1 MYVAEHKAI
10 LIVEDDPE
18 IAGLIRETLND
29 EPQYHAVAV
38 PDGGKALACARD
50 VILDLVVLDLNLPGL
65 DGTQI
70 YDQLQAD
77 PQTRP
82 VPVLFVTANH
92 RDPRLRTRNLTN
104 ILPKPFDLD
113 ALLGRVAAT
122 LALA

>member
-29 EPQYHAVAV
+29 EPQYYAVAV
-38 PDGGKALACARD
+38 SNGGQALACARD

-92 RDPRLRTRNLTN
+92 RDPRLRMRNLTN

-122 LALA
+122 LALV

>member
-1 MYVAEHKAI
+1 MAEHKVI

-29 EPQYHAVAV
+29 ERHYHAVAV
-38 PDGGKALACARD
+38 RDGGLALACARD
-50 VILDLVVLDLNLPGL
+50 VVLDLVVLDLNLPGL

-70 YDQLQAD
+70 YDRLQAN

-92 RDPRLRTRNLTN
+92 RDPRLRARHLTN
-104 ILPKPFDLD
+104 VLSKPFDLD
-113 ALLGRVAAT
+113 VLLGCVAV
-122 LALA
+122 ALAAA